1 MAKFEQEAINSKE
14 VNVVKGHEQILQ
26 NAVYGGRTEL
36 GDSMGDKGM
45 EMMRINDTLVN
56 DIHKQAGRMAES
68 VLKSTLA
75 LPAEQQ
81 QSFVAG
87 IKHIA
92 KADDVVY
99 NAFLQKYE
107 AHQMRTQSC

>member
-14 VNVVKGHEQILQ
+14 VNVQRGHEQILQ
-26 NAVYGGRTEL
+26 NAVYGDRTEL
-36 GDSMGDKGM
+36 GDKGM
-45 EMMRINDTLVN
+45 EMMRLNDALVR
-56 DIHKQAGRMAES
+56 DIQSQAARMAES

-87 IKHIA
+87 IKHMA
-92 KADDVVY
+92 KSDDVVY